1 MDALLEDTNDDDD
14 DDDNKTEFRRQ
25 RDNNLEQFD
34 RAFAN
39 IWQFTGGFY
48 AHRKVADV
56 HSWKVVT
63 ADCTCECVSK

>member
-39 IWQFTGGFY
+39 IWQFTGGFT
-48 AHRKVADV
+48 RIVKLQMFTLE
-56 HSWKVVT
+56 K
-63 ADCTCECVSK
+63 